1 MSRCGALGRAA
12 VSGSASAWRRVL
24 INGVDGDLPGASSSV
39 HVLGVGNNTRGV
51 SLGCNTKSL
60 QSTRSGISG
69 VLFAYQIA
77 CGRVEVGSIA
87 YGWEVRCD
95 DDLEA
100 RPPETEPEWRFS
112 RIIAP

>member
-1 MSRCGALGRAA
+1 MFWVLVIIQGVFLWDAIQSLCSR
-12 VSGSASAWRRVL
+12 
-24 INGVDGDLPGASSSV
+24 PGAEYRV
-39 HVLGVGNNTRGV
+39 
-51 SLGCNTKSL
+51 C
-60 QSTRSGISG
+60 

>member
-1 MSRCGALGRAA
+1 MFWVLVIIQGVFLWDAIQSLCSR
-12 VSGSASAWRRVL
+12 
-24 INGVDGDLPGASSSV
+24 PGAEYRACVVCLSDSV
-39 HVLGVGNNTRGV
+39 WEGG
-51 SLGCNTKSL
+51 
-60 QSTRSGISG
+60 
-69 VLFAYQIA
+69 
-77 CGRVEVGSIA
+77 GSIA

>member
-1 MSRCGALGRAA
+1 MQYKVSAVDQERNIGR
-12 VSGSASAWRRVL
+12 
-24 INGVDGDLPGASSSV
+24 
-39 HVLGVGNNTRGV
+39 
-51 SLGCNTKSL
+51 
-60 QSTRSGISG
+60 

-87 YGWEVRCD
+87 YGWEVLCD
-95 DDLEA
+95 DDLNA